1 MEQAVYDVYRDIS
14 ARTGGEIYIGVV
26 GPVRTG
32 KSTFIKRFMELFVL
46 PNMEET
52 DQNQA
57 RDELPQ
63 SAAGRMI
70 MTTEPKFI
78 PKEAAKI
85 STADGTE
92 AKVRLIDCVGYMVEG
107 ATGHEEDDLPRMV
120 KTPWSD
126 EEIPF
131 AQAAEIGTE
140 KVIRDHSTIGI
151 VMMGDGSFGELTP
164 EQFMPA
170 LEKTIRELKSIGKP
184 FIVVLNCQKP
194 YDPQTRQLA
203 DQISNNYGVTV
214 QCVNAAQL
222 RTEDVSSILSAALAE
237 FPISQMDFGI
247 PKWVELLK
255 NDHPLKREV
264 IDGAKQIF
272 EQCSFLKDLS
282 AIHLPEGAKNI
293 ERMSV
298 THVDAATG
306 HVQMEI
312 ALKQESYYQTISA
325 FSGMEIT
332 SEAQLLTTF
341 FTMSSKY
348 LEYEQVEAAMER
360 VRGTGYGVVTPTQQ
374 EITLSEP
381 ELIKQSGKFG
391 VKMRASAPSIH
402 MIRTNIETEIAPI
415 VGNEEQARDL
425 INYIK
430 AAANAGE
437 GAVWS
442 TNIFGKTIAQIVEDG
457 MYAKINQMTQ
467 ECQQKLQDAMAKII
481 NDSNGGMVCIII

>member
-1 MEQAVYDVYRDIS
+1 
-14 ARTGGEIYIGVV
+14 
-26 GPVRTG
+26 
-32 KSTFIKRFMELFVL
+32 
-46 PNMEET
+46 
-52 DQNQA
+52 
-57 RDELPQ
+57 
-63 SAAGRMI
+63 
-70 MTTEPKFI
+70 
-78 PKEAAKI
+78 
-85 STADGTE
+85 
-92 AKVRLIDCVGYMVEG
+92 
-107 ATGHEEDDLPRMV
+107 
-120 KTPWSD
+120 
-126 EEIPF
+126 
-131 AQAAEIGTE
+131 
-140 KVIRDHSTIGI
+140 
-151 VMMGDGSFGELTP
+151 
-164 EQFMPA
+164 
-170 LEKTIRELKSIGKP
+170 
-184 FIVVLNCQKP
+184 
-194 YDPQTRQLA
+194 
-203 DQISNNYGVTV
+203 
-214 QCVNAAQL
+214 
-222 RTEDVSSILSAALAE
+222 
-237 FPISQMDFGI
+237 
-247 PKWVELLK
+247 VELLK